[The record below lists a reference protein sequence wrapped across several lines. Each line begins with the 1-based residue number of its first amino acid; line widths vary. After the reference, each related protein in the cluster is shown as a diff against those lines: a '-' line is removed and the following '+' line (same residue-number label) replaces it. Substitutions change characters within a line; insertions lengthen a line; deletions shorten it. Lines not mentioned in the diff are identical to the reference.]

1 MTRRVTARPRRFK
14 RAGRRSRS
22 RACAPISSAKRR
34 GASRRRR
41 SSRPTAKSRSRRRSS
56 AIWRPRRARHRRCS
70 TISTPNSREPM
81 PASGRSSAEAPMP
94 ELTLV
99 EAVNLALARAM
110 EEDANVV
117 VLGEDVGVNG
127 GVFRATVGLQQ
138 RFGAERVIDTPLA
151 ELLISGLCVGMAAQ
165 GLRPVGEI
173 QFMGFIYPCIDQ
185 LVNHASRLRNRTQ
198 GKLSCPMVLR
208 TPHGGGIRAPEHHSE
223 ATEAMLAHI
232 PGLRVVAASSP
243 ERAYGL
249 LLAAI
254 RDPDPVIFL
263 EPTRIYR
270 VAKGEVDDNGEA
282 LPLDVAFVLRQ
293 GRDVTLISW
302 GALIKETLAAAD
314 ELAGDGIAAEVID
327 LATLK
332 PYDTETILASVAKT
346 GRCVII
352 HEAARTGGFGAEI
365 AALICE
371 RGLLNLLAPVKRVTG
386 YDTVMPLPRL
396 EQAYLPSVARI
407 TAAAREGCQFG

>member
-1 MTRRVTARPRRFK
+1 M
-14 RAGRRSRS
+14 
-22 RACAPISSAKRR
+22 
-34 GASRRRR
+34 
-41 SSRPTAKSRSRRRSS
+41 
-56 AIWRPRRARHRRCS
+56 
-70 TISTPNSREPM
+70 
-81 PASGRSSAEAPMP
+81 AEA
-94 ELTLV
+94 TLV

-110 EEDANVV
+110 EEDSDVV

-138 RFGAERVIDTPLA
+138 RFGSDRVIDTPLS

-165 GLRPVGEI
+165 GLKPVGEI
-173 QFMGFIYPCIDQ
+173 QFMGFLYPCLDQ

-198 GKLSCPMVLR
+198 GRLSCPMVLR

-223 ATEAMLAHI
+223 STEAMVTHI
-232 PGLRVVAASSP
+232 PGLRVVIPSSP

-254 RDPDPVIFL
+254 RDPDPVVFL

-270 VAKGEVDDNGEA
+270 AAKGQVDDNGDA
-282 LPLDVAFVLRQ
+282 LPLDVAFLLRE
-293 GRDVTLISW
+293 GRDITLVSW
-302 GALIKETLAAAD
+302 GATVRETLAAAD
-314 ELAGDGIAAEVID
+314 QLAAEGIGTEVID

-332 PYDTETILASVAKT
+332 PYDEETVLASVRKT
-346 GRCVII
+346 GRCVIV

-365 AALICE
+365 AALIAE
-371 RGLLNLLAPVKRVTG
+371 RGLTSLLAPVVRVTG

-396 EQAYLPSVARI
+396 EQHYLPSVERI
-407 TAAAREGCQFG
+407 VAAARKVCQFG